1 MFCVEK
7 TNLVVAELFQNL
19 QYVFHVRHPQRK
31 SGPRIK
37 KGGQPVQV
45 EVPISLSK
53 VHSHLS
59 TEVAVERHGVRRE
72 TV

>member
-19 QYVFHVRHPQRK
+19 QYVLHVRRPQRK

-37 KGGQPVQV
+37 KGGQPAQV

-53 VHSHLS
+53 ARSRLS
-59 TEVAVERHGVRRE
+59 TEVAVERRGVRRE